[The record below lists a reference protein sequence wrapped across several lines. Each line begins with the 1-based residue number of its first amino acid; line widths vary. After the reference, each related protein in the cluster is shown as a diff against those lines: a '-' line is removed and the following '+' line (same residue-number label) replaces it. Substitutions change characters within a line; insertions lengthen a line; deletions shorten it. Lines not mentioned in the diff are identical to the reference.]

1 MLLARFLFI
10 SILDI
15 YNLKV
20 VHKKLFIHCDF
31 SRLLLKQV
39 IVFLAY
45 RWLCYISTRRN
56 LSQSLVIITVIAN
69 TSIWYYCLWQKTK
82 SEKQTTIDV
91 VEVVK
96 LQLLCSAQL
105 PTEEAT
111 NQGFTDRTGTET
123 RPICPRT
130 FVMAKRLKSCLPQL

>member
-1 MLLARFLFI
+1 MI
-10 SILDI
+10 E
-15 YNLKV
+15 N
-20 VHKKLFIHCDF
+20 
-31 SRLLLKQV
+31 QV
-39 IVFLAY
+39 KRADYHL
-45 RWLCYISTRRN
+45 
-56 LSQSLVIITVIAN
+56 
-69 TSIWYYCLWQKTK
+69 
-82 SEKQTTIDV
+82 

-96 LQLLCSAQL
+96 LPPLCSAQL